1 MLTIEVL
8 KQNSVLSGLS
18 DDILSAISEMSKND
32 ENTVIGNKIGAL
44 HGQYDADIL
53 SVTGVSKKDGEKS
66 YDYAKRV
73 LADYKGKVET
83 LQKQIE
89 KGSNDTELK
98 QQLKDA
104 KALETQLRSQ
114 LSEKEKELVNTKSDF
129 DKQLKSVHVDYA
141 FNAATSGLKF
151 KSGITEA
158 VAKTLVNAA
167 KSEVLSKGTPDFVD
181 DGKGGKSLV
190 FRDASGNILTNPA
203 NNLNPYSVS
212 ELLMSTSIK
221 DVIDTGRK
229 QNGTGTS
236 ATTTPAGNSAGTFD
250 LSGVRTQVE
259 ADKAIE
265 AHLLANGLTRD
276 SSEFSDK
283 LMQIRTE
290 NNVSELP
297 IR

>member
-89 KGSNDTELK
+89 KGSNDAELK

-114 LSEKEKELVNTKSDF
+114 LSEKENELVDAKSDF

-229 QNGTGTS
+229 QNGTGTT
-236 ATTTPAGNSAGTFD
+236 ATTTAAGNSAGTFD

>member
-73 LADYKGKVET
+73 LADYKGKVEA

-89 KGSNDTELK
+89 KGSNDAELK

-114 LSEKEKELVNTKSDF
+114 LSEKEKELVDAKSDF
-129 DKQLKSVHVDYA
+129 DEQLKSVHVDYA

-236 ATTTPAGNSAGTFD
+236 ATTAPVGNSAGTFD

>member
-89 KGSNDTELK
+89 KGSNDAELK

-114 LSEKEKELVNTKSDF
+114 LSEKEKELVNTKSDY

-236 ATTTPAGNSAGTFD
+236 ATTTPAGSSAGTFD

>member
-73 LADYKGKVET
+73 LADYKGKVEA

-89 KGSNDTELK
+89 KGSNDAELK

-114 LSEKEKELVNTKSDF
+114 LSDKEKELVNAKSDY

>member
-89 KGSNDTELK
+89 KGSNDAELK

-114 LSEKEKELVNTKSDF
+114 LSEKENELVNAKSDF

-151 KSGITEA
+151 KSGITDA
-158 VAKTLVNAA
+158 VAKTLVSAA

>member
-73 LADYKGKVET
+73 LANYKGKVDA

-89 KGSNDTELK
+89 KGSNDAELK

-114 LSEKEKELVNTKSDF
+114 LSEKEKELVDAKSDF

>member
-73 LADYKGKVET
+73 LADYKGKVEA

-89 KGSNDTELK
+89 KGSNDAELK

-114 LSEKEKELVNTKSDF
+114 LSDKEKELVNAKSDF

-221 DVIDTGRK
+221 YVIDTGRK

>member
-89 KGSNDTELK
+89 KGSNDAELK

-114 LSEKEKELVNTKSDF
+114 LSEKEKELVDAKSDF

-151 KSGITEA
+151 KSGITDA

-236 ATTTPAGNSAGTFD
+236 STTIPAGSSAGTFD

>member
-53 SVTGVSKKDGEKS
+53 SATGVSKKDGEKS

-89 KGSNDTELK
+89 KGSNDAELK

-114 LSEKEKELVNTKSDF
+114 LSEKEKELVDAKSDF

-190 FRDASGNILTNPA
+190 FRDASGNILTTPA

-236 ATTTPAGNSAGTFD
+236 STTTPAGNSAGTFD

>member
-73 LADYKGKVET
+73 LADYKGKVDA

-114 LSEKEKELVNTKSDF
+114 LSEKEKELVNAKSDF

-221 DVIDTGRK
+221 DIIDTGRK

>member
-53 SVTGVSKKDGEKS
+53 SATGVSKKDGEKS

-89 KGSNDTELK
+89 KGSNDAELK

-114 LSEKEKELVNTKSDF
+114 LSEKEKELVDAKSDF

-190 FRDASGNILTNPA
+190 FRDASGNILTTPA

-236 ATTTPAGNSAGTFD
+236 STTTPAGNSAGTFD

-276 SSEFSDK
+276 SSKFSDK

>member
-73 LADYKGKVET
+73 LADYKGKVES

-89 KGSNDTELK
+89 KGSNDAELK

-114 LSEKEKELVNTKSDF
+114 LSEKENELVNAKSDY

-181 DGKGGKSLV
+181 DGNGGKSLV

>member
-89 KGSNDTELK
+89 KGSNDAELK

-104 KALETQLRSQ
+104 NALETQLRSQ
-114 LSEKEKELVNTKSDF
+114 LSEKEKELVNAKSDY

-229 QNGTGTS
+229 QNGTGTT

>member
-73 LADYKGKVET
+73 LADYKGKVEA

-89 KGSNDTELK
+89 KGSNDAELK

-114 LSEKEKELVNTKSDF
+114 LSDKEKELVNAKSDF

>member
-73 LADYKGKVET
+73 LADYKGKVEA

-89 KGSNDTELK
+89 KGSNDAELK

-151 KSGITEA
+151 KSGITDA

-236 ATTTPAGNSAGTFD
+236 STTTSAGNSAGTFD

>member
-1 MLTIEVL
+1 
-8 KQNSVLSGLS
+8 
-18 DDILSAISEMSKND
+18 MSKND

-89 KGSNDTELK
+89 KGSNDAELK

-114 LSEKEKELVNTKSDF
+114 LSEKEKELVNTKSDY

-236 ATTTPAGNSAGTFD
+236 ATTTPAGSSAGTFD

>member
-89 KGSNDTELK
+89 KGSNDAELK

-114 LSEKEKELVNTKSDF
+114 LSEKEKELVNAKSDY

>member
-73 LADYKGKVET
+73 LADYKGKVEA

-89 KGSNDTELK
+89 KGSNDAELK

-114 LSEKEKELVNTKSDF
+114 LSEKEKELVNAKFDF

-151 KSGITEA
+151 KSGITDA

-181 DGKGGKSLV
+181 DGNGGKSLV

>member
-89 KGSNDTELK
+89 KGSNDAELK

-114 LSEKEKELVNTKSDF
+114 LSEKEKELVNAKSDF

-181 DGKGGKSLV
+181 DGNGGKSLV

>member
-1 MLTIEVL
+1 MLTIEIL

-73 LADYKGKVET
+73 LADYKGKVEA

-89 KGSNDTELK
+89 KGSNDAELK

-114 LSEKEKELVNTKSDF
+114 LSEKENELVNAKSDF

>member
-89 KGSNDTELK
+89 KGSNDAELK

-104 KALETQLRSQ
+104 NALETQLRSQ
-114 LSEKEKELVNTKSDF
+114 LSEKEKELVNAKSDY

-181 DGKGGKSLV
+181 DGNGGKSLV

-229 QNGTGTS
+229 QNGTGTT

>member
-89 KGSNDTELK
+89 KGSNDAELK

-114 LSEKEKELVNTKSDF
+114 LSEKEKELVNAKSDF

-229 QNGTGTS
+229 QNGTGTT

>member
-89 KGSNDTELK
+89 KGSNDAELK

-104 KALETQLRSQ
+104 KSLETQLRSQ
-114 LSEKEKELVNTKSDF
+114 LSEKEKELVNAKSDF

-236 ATTTPAGNSAGTFD
+236 ATTTPEGNSAGTFD

>member
-89 KGSNDTELK
+89 KGSNDAELK

-114 LSEKEKELVNTKSDF
+114 LSEKEEELVDAKSDF

-151 KSGITEA
+151 KPGITDA

-229 QNGTGTS
+229 QKGTGTS
-236 ATTTPAGNSAGTFD
+236 ATTTPASNSAGTFD

>member
-89 KGSNDTELK
+89 KGSNDAELK

-114 LSEKEKELVNTKSDF
+114 LSEKEKELVDAKSDF

-181 DGKGGKSLV
+181 DGKGGKYLV

-236 ATTTPAGNSAGTFD
+236 STTTSAGNSAGTFD

>member
-32 ENTVIGNKIGAL
+32 ESTVIGNKIGAL

-73 LADYKGKVET
+73 LADYKGKVDA

-89 KGSNDTELK
+89 KGSNDAELK

-114 LSEKEKELVNTKSDF
+114 LSEKEKELVDAKSDF

-229 QNGTGTS
+229 QKGTGTS
-236 ATTTPAGNSAGTFD
+236 STTTPAGNSAGTFD